1 MKRNYEAE
9 NRKLRAE
16 NRKLQERLKLLDKRL
31 DAEVL
36 ARDRLEE
43 DLRLHKATEVAKAA
57 RASWGRPTEVYR
69 NGRG

>member
-1 MKRNYEAE
+1 MKRQTDAE
-9 NRKLRAE
+9 TIK
-16 NRKLQERLKLLDKRL
+16 RLKQQNRLLQKRL

-43 DLRLHKATEVAKAA
+43 ELRVMRETEVSKAA

>member
-16 NRKLQERLKLLDKRL
+16 NRKLKERLGLLDKRL

-43 DLRLHKATEVAKAA
+43 DLRTIRNAEHA
-57 RASWGRPTEVYR
+57 RASRASYGTGVGVR
-69 NGRG
+69 NGHG

>member
-9 NRKLRAE
+9 NRKLRA
-16 NRKLQERLKLLDKRL
+16 KLKLLEKRL

-43 DLRLHKATEVAKAA
+43 ELRIIRDSERA
-57 RASWGRPTEVYR
+57 RASRASYGTGVGVR
-69 NGRG
+69 NGHG

>member
-9 NRKLRAE
+9 NRKLRA
-16 NRKLQERLKLLDKRL
+16 KLKLEVARRKFAEKRL

-43 DLRLHKATEVAKAA
+43 DLRLHKAAEVAKAA
-57 RASWGRPTEVYR
+57 RSSWGRPTEVYR